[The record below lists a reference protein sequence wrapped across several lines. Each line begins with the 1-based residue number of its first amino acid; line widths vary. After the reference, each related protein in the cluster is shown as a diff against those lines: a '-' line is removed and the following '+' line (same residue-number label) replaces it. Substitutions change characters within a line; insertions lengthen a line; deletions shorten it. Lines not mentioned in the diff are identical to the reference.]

1 MSTFRLKLAGLAL
14 ITALGASAA
23 HAQSYPSLFG
33 KQRAAVTKTAPA
45 VKIEQEGRGNGAA
58 AGQHGRNNQIGIGQ
72 KGQDNTGQ
80 VQQTGNNNTAGIY
93 QVGRNNDGTITQ
105 TGDNNTAC
113 LVQVGRN
120 QSADINQTG
129 GQSTGVFQTPKG
141 SYAIPAELCEA
152 NAAKAKAVRWVL
164 GRVY

>member
-14 ITALGASAA
+14 VAALGASAA

-33 KQRAAVTKTAPA
+33 KQRAAAVTSQPA

-58 AGQHGRNNQIGIGQ
+58 AGQHGRGNQIGIGQ

-93 QVGRNNDGTITQ
+93 QVGKNNDGTITQ
-105 TGDNNTAC
+105 TGDNNAAC
-113 LVQVGRN
+113 LVQIGRN
-120 QSADINQTG
+120 QSADIAQTG
-129 GQSTGVFQTPKG
+129 GQTTGVLQTKKG
-141 SYAIPAELCEA
+141 SYAIPAEMCEI
-152 NAAKAKAVRWVL
+152 NAKKAQAVRRMFR
-164 GRVY
+164 GIY